1 MSSFLRSHRFQHTR
15 FPCPSISPRVCSDSY
30 PLSWWC
36 HSTIS
41 SSVAPSVPA
50 LNLSQHQG
58 LFHESSLLIRWPKH
72 WNFSFASVLPMNTQD
87 WFPLGLTGLISLLSK
102 GLSGVFLTP
111 SGLSGVFSSTTI
123 QKHQFFGI
131 QPSLWSNSYIY
142 TIGKTIALTIWV
154 LPWWFSW

>member
-15 FPCPSISPRVCSDSY
+15 LPCPSISPRVCSDSC

-111 SGLSGVFSSTTI
+111 SGLSGVSSSTTI

-131 QPSLWSNSYIY
+131 QPSLWSNSYIH
-142 TIGKTIALTIWV
+142 TWLLEK
-154 LPWWFSW
+154 P